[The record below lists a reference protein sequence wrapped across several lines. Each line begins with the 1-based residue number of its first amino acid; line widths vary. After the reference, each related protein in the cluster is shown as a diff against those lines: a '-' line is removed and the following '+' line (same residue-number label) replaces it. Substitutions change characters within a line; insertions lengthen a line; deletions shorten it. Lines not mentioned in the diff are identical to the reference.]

1 MYILFFNF
9 LISLVFLFLGTQ
21 LLVNSSITLSN
32 KLNINRFIIGFTI
45 ISLATS
51 LPELFVT
58 LGASTKGFNDF
69 AIGNIIGSNISNISL
84 VLGLTALISPVIF
97 SKNEIKLNY
106 FPLVLLS
113 TLFVAILIIFGFI
126 GTLYGLIAIFSLFS
140 YNIYLLQKGKDII
153 STDHLNNPN
162 ILIFLGKEFFI
173 SRLLYLFLFLLMGAI
188 LLWFGSEILIKS
200 SKDIASLVG
209 LSDRVIS
216 ISLVAIGTS
225 IPELFASVYAACKKE
240 TKLAIGNLLGS
251 NIFNMLAVLGI
262 TSCINPINIGP
273 NLHLDVLIMLA
284 FTLLLF
290 PCFYLR
296 NLILKQENITMMI
309 YKFEGLILLI
319 LYILYMYFVIV

>member
-1 MYILFFNF
+1 
-9 LISLVFLFLGTQ
+9 
-21 LLVNSSITLSN
+21 
-32 KLNINRFIIGFTI
+32 
-45 ISLATS
+45 
-51 LPELFVT
+51 
-58 LGASTKGFNDF
+58 
-69 AIGNIIGSNISNISL
+69 
-84 VLGLTALISPVIF
+84 
-97 SKNEIKLNY
+97 
-106 FPLVLLS
+106 
-113 TLFVAILIIFGFI
+113 
-126 GTLYGLIAIFSLFS
+126 
-140 YNIYLLQKGKDII
+140 
-153 STDHLNNPN
+153 
-162 ILIFLGKEFFI
+162 
-173 SRLLYLFLFLLMGAI
+173 MGAI